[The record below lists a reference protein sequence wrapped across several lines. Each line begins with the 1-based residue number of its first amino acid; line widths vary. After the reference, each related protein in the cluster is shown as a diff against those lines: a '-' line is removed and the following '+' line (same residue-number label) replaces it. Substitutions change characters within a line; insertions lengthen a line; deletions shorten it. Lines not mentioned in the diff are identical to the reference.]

1 MLKYCADINETML
14 RFGDDENIFL
24 SDKDYKNS
32 ICMNL
37 MQIGELTT
45 LLPDD
50 FKNST
55 KNVVNWQKIKGLR
68 NIFAHEYPKVD
79 YSLIWDTIKV
89 HIPALIRFCE
99 EQIRQYNPANQE
111 ANEPECDDEDLEM

>member
-1 MLKYCADINETML
+1 ML
-14 RFGDDENIFL
+14 RFGDDENIFIA
-24 SDKDYKNS
+24 DEDYKNS

-45 LLPDD
+45 LLSDD
-50 FKNST
+50 FRNST

-89 HIPALIRFCE
+89 HIPALVRFCE
-99 EQIRQYNPANQE
+99 EQIHQYNPVNQE
-111 ANEPECDDEDLEM
+111 ANEPEYDDENLEM